1 MKTNTTI
8 SKDNVGS
15 TTLLAG
21 MFLTIAVAMFSGS
34 ADAKA
39 TATTSTV
46 AKTPWSVPAA
56 AKIAS
61 DTLVI
66 TATRLK

>member
-39 TATTSTV
+39 TGTASTLTK
-46 AKTPWSVPAA
+46 AQSSVPATT
-56 AKIAS
+56 KIVS
-61 DTLVI
+61 DTIVI

>member
-1 MKTNTTI
+1 MNSKTI

-21 MFLTIAVAMFSGS
+21 MFMTITVAMFSFNV
-34 ADAKA
+34 DAKA
-39 TATTSTV
+39 IGLTSAFT
-46 AKTPWSVPAA
+46 KTQSSVPATT
-56 AKIAS
+56 KIVS
-61 DTLVI
+61 DTIVI